1 MKEQPRSQAHQKAI
15 DGILQS
21 PGRSPVMPR
30 HVSERLRR
38 PGIRRAA
45 PAMRPRQNHKDQEID
60 PIEAAQN
67 LHPKLPPEPDV
78 YPLTDIDMSIDEE
91 RVARPL
97 KSGKRKGRQ
106 KGRIRGFFKRKWRE
120 IKSWSRRK
128 KIIVGIITLAIIAAL
143 IAGGLF
149 LKGYL
154 NARKVFRGGGSA
166 VSLNE
171 ASPDLLKGEGDG
183 RVNILLLGIG
193 GEGHDAPDL
202 TDTIMIA
209 SIDPVNKKA
218 ALLSIPRDLWV
229 KIPAKG
235 SMKLNAVYETGKYD
249 YLGKQD
255 YQNTDQKAI
264 EAGFKLADSTIE
276 DVVGIPIHYHVLV
289 NFQAFRQAVNA
300 VGGIDVNV
308 PAALYDPT
316 MAHENGGS
324 SLIAAAGLQHF
335 DGTKA
340 LMYARSRH
348 TSSDFARA
356 ERQRAIIVALQQK
369 ILTLGT
375 FSNPQKIAQLMD
387 AFGNNVV
394 TDLSLKDVSRV
405 YQIGKDV
412 GSDKIASVG
421 LTDPDSNFLTTGMIS
436 GQSVVIPRAG
446 ANNYDDIRSYVRNK
460 LRDGYLEKENASVEV
475 LNGTTTPGLAED
487 TAATLKSYGYNVG
500 TVTDAPTKNYA
511 KTTIIDMTNGKKPYT
526 AQYLKKRFNLNKLAT
541 KLPDQT
547 IQTQN
552 ADFVIILGENETIN

>member
-1 MKEQPRSQAHQKAI
+1 MKENPRPGAHQKAI
-15 DGILQS
+15 DGILHS
-21 PGRSPVMPR
+21 SSASRSGLPR
-30 HVSERLRR
+30 SGADRLRR
-38 PGIRRAA
+38 ATSQRAA
-45 PAMRPRQNHKDQEID
+45 PTLRRRTPRSQQVVD

-67 LHPKLPPEPDV
+67 LHPKLSPQADI
-78 YPLTDIDMSIDEE
+78 YPLTDIDMSIDDAGTEAN
-91 RVARPL
+91 RRRH
-97 KSGKRKGRQ
+97 GKRQ
-106 KGRIRGFFKRKWRE
+106 KHRIRGFFRRKWQ
-120 IKSWSRRK
+120 SMQQWSRKK
-128 KIIVGIITLAIIAAL
+128 KIIVSIVAIIVIAAL
-143 IAGGLF
+143 IGGLLF

-171 ASPDLLKGEGDG
+171 AAPDLLKGEGDG

-202 TDTIMIA
+202 TDTIMVA

-229 KIPAKG
+229 KVPGKG

-255 YQNTDQKAI
+255 YRNNDQKAV
-264 EAGFKLADSTIE
+264 EAGFKMADSTIE
-276 DVVGIPIHYHVLV
+276 EVAGIPIHYHVLV
-289 NFQAFRQAVNA
+289 NFQAFQQAVDA
-300 VGGIDVNV
+300 VGGIDVTV
-308 PAALYDPT
+308 PTALYDPS
-316 MAHENGGS
+316 MARENGGS

-335 DGTKA
+335 DGRKA
-340 LMYARSRH
+340 LMYSRSRH

-356 ERQRAIIVALQQK
+356 ERQRALIVALQQK

-394 TDLSLKDVSRV
+394 TDLNLKDVSRV
-405 YQIGKDV
+405 YQIGKDI

-421 LTDPDSNFLTTGMIS
+421 LTDPDSSFLTTGMIS
-436 GQSVVIPRAG
+436 GQSVVIPKAG
-446 ANNYDDIRSYVRNK
+446 AGNYDEIRSFIRNK
-460 LRDGYLEKENASVEV
+460 LRDGYLEKENATVDV
-475 LNGTTTPGLAED
+475 LNGTATTALATD
-487 TAATLKSYGYNVG
+487 VATTLRSYGYTVG
-500 TVTDAPTKNYA
+500 VVGDAPTKTYS
-511 KTTIIDMTNGKKPYT
+511 KTTIVDLTNGKKPYT
-526 AQYLKKRFNLNKLAT
+526 AQYLKKRFNLSKLST

-552 ADFVIILGENETIN
+552 ADFVIILGENETVN